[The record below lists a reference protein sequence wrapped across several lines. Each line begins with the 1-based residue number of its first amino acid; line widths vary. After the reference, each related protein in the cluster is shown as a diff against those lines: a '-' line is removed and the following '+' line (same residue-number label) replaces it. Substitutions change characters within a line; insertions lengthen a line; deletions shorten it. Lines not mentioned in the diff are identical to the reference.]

1 MAGTAKNKLLTL
13 QQLAKALKPLK
24 KSKKIVFTNGC
35 FDLLH
40 AGHLSVFEK
49 AKNLGDIL
57 IVGLNSDRSVKAI
70 KGPQRPIVDE
80 KNRAKLIAGFACV
93 DYIVIFNEPTPAQTI
108 RKLKPNILVKGGD
121 WKEGSIIGWEDVD
134 QVVRIPM
141 IRGLSTTR
149 IIENVLNAY
158 RPA

>member
-80 KNRAKLIAGFACV
+80 KNRAKLI
-93 DYIVIFNEPTPAQTI
+93 
-108 RKLKPNILVKGGD
+108 
-121 WKEGSIIGWEDVD
+121 
-134 QVVRIPM
+134 
-141 IRGLSTTR
+141 
-149 IIENVLNAY
+149 
-158 RPA
+158 